1 MSLTV
6 LGADAGAGAAADT
19 SPRVINNHQHSID
32 LIVICA
38 ITGTYNFT

>member
-1 MSLTV
+1 MRLTV

-19 SPRVINNHQHSID
+19 PTRVINNHQHSID
-32 LIVICA
+32 LIIFSF